1 MSVTG
6 NASEVSYGGTVLIN
20 CSTTCAD
27 PNAIG
32 GVETSLTKEEAARG
46 CGWLAVRLNNVTEP
60 LSEVLCFFTCFGQRN
75 TSVFRMLAY
84 GKCPLRPAPAEERS
98 LGTAGG
104 SVASL
109 GKVLP
114 PQGR

>member
-109 GKVLP
+109 G
-114 PQGR
+114 